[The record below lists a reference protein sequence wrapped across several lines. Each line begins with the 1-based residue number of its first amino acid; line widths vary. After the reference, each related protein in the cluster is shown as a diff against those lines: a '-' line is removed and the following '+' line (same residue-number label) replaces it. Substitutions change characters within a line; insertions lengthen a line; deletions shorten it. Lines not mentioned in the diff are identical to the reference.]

1 MHSSPLTRT
10 YDQLS
15 SLLRRVGPTVS
26 CMCKIK
32 QTLLLDTKV
41 HRLGC
46 KSNRAAFQLLDCVM
60 QAASNCAV
68 TKKMRFHHRATV
80 LQSEEERSL
89 TAERHDR
96 ALSVRYTLSLS
107 LSSPFLVRVWVQ
119 SPHPSPTPSY
129 RVFARLVDTQELLA
143 WRVLCGLSQHIHPLV
158 YVVRGS
164 NERKTQQLALRE
176 YIDGWNPGGYEV

>member
-68 TKKMRFHHRATV
+68 TKKMSFHHRAKV

-107 LSSPFLVRVWVQ
+107 LSSPFLVRIWVQ
-119 SPHPSPTPSY
+119 SPHPSPTPTPSY
-129 RVFARLVDTQELLA
+129 RVFARLVDTPELLA
-143 WRVLCGLSQHIHPLV
+143 
-158 YVVRGS
+158 
-164 NERKTQQLALRE
+164 
-176 YIDGWNPGGYEV
+176 